1 MSCSVVAI
9 PWAIAWIVGGIASQ
23 AAIAAAAGGVF
34 DDGGKALMKA
44 LETNKGE
51 VCDSLA
57 KQFLEKS
64 FETPFVDKELLF
76 KTLEEHGVADIHE
89 DLYGKISGKS
99 GNFILNFVR
108 SEEGQPYN
116 VLIKYRE
123 NADVDNEMENL
134 NSEYAINVQEAAYND
149 IIENIEKHNME
160 IESEEVCD
168 DNTIV
173 LTINLE

>member
-76 KTLEEHGVADIHE
+76 KTLEEGIKTAD
-89 DLYGKISGKS
+89 LGGTASCSG
-99 GNFILNFVR
+99 F
-108 SEEGQPYN
+108 
-116 VLIKYRE
+116 
-123 NADVDNEMENL
+123 ADAVIAHL
-134 NSEYAINVQEAAYND
+134 
-149 IIENIEKHNME
+149 
-160 IESEEVCD
+160 
-168 DNTIV
+168 
-173 LTINLE
+173 